1 VFLLEIDEPTML
13 ARLDAC
19 RGLSRLGDSVSA
31 AAVSESG
38 INASDLMK
46 AGVLR

>member
-1 VFLLEIDEPTML
+1 MDK
-13 ARLDAC
+13 
-19 RGLSRLGDSVSA
+19 VSA